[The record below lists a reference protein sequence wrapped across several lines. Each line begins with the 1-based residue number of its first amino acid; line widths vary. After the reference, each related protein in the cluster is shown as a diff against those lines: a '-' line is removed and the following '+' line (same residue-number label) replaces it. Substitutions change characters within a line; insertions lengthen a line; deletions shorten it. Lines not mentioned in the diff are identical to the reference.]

1 MTPPDPL
8 GPTHPRRRRFGWIVA
23 GVVALIGL
31 LVALFLLLDSSG
43 GEELSREEFLA
54 EGDEICAEA
63 REAFTELQDKVPTT
77 AREAVDLTGQ
87 LVNISED
94 EQGELREL
102 NAPNE
107 VDEQVDAYLS
117 AREEGIELLRRGL
130 EAAEDDDGQ
139 AYASAQARVAAQQT
153 QRLELARALGFTECS
168 RPIVDRPEL
177 ARQAEP
183 P

>member
-1 MTPPDPL
+1 MTPSDPL
-8 GPTHPRRRRFGWIVA
+8 APTHPRGRRFGWIVA
-23 GVVALIGL
+23 GVALIGV
-31 LVALFLLLDSSG
+31 LVAVFLLLDPSG

-63 REAFTELQDKVPTT
+63 REAFTELQANVPTT

-94 EQGELREL
+94 EQDELREL
-102 NAPNE
+102 NAPSELEE
-107 VDEQVDAYLS
+107 VDVYLS

-130 EAAEDDDGQ
+130 DAAEDDDGQ

-153 QRLELARALGFTECS
+153 KRLELARAVGFTECS
-168 RPIVDRPEL
+168 RPIVDRSEL
-177 ARQAEP
+177 ARQAQP

>member
-1 MTPPDPL
+1 MTPSDPL
-8 GPTHPRRRRFGWIVA
+8 APTHPRGRRFGWIAA
-23 GVVALIGL
+23 GVALIGV
-31 LVALFLLLDSSG
+31 LVAVFLLLDPSG

-63 REAFTELQDKVPTT
+63 REAFTELQANVPTT

-94 EQGELREL
+94 APSELE
-102 NAPNE
+102 E
-107 VDEQVDAYLS
+107 VDVYLS

-130 EAAEDDDGQ
+130 DAAEDDDGQ

-153 QRLELARALGFTECS
+153 KRLELARAVGFTGCS
-168 RPIVDRPEL
+168 RPIVDRSEL
-177 ARQAEP
+177 ARQAQP